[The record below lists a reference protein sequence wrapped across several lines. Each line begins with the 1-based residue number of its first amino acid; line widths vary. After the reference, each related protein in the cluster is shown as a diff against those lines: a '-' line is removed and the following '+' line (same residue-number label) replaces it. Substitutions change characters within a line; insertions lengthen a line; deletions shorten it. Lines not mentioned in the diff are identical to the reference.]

1 MRLQVSRRLLDR
13 QLVDAGGRLV
23 GKVDDVE
30 FAVGADGTPYVS
42 ALLSGPGVLGAR
54 VGGRIGRMLVLTA
67 ERFVTDRPV
76 APLRIPYRL
85 VDRVDS
91 AVWLRVRLDELPP
104 SPVEEWLR
112 RNLVDRIPGAGRA
125 GG

>member
-13 QLVDAGGRLV
+13 QLVDSGGRLV

-30 FAVGADGTPYVS
+30 FAFGADSTPYVS